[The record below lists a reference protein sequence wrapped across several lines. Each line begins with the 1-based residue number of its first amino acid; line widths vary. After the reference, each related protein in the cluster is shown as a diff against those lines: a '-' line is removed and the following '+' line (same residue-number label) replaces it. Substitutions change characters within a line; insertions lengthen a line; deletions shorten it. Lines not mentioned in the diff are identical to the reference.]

1 MLDYYDPMT
10 PPKRLGLPAFVLALS
25 LSSVTVWAQTAP
37 PVNSSLSSSLMYELM
52 LAEFSDQSG
61 DAGDAFQLM
70 LNAAQKTRSEQLYER
85 AVEIALRARAGDS
98 ALQASYAWARALP
111 GSKDAARYVLQILIG
126 LNKLPETVEPI
137 KRQLAATTATERAAV
152 ISQLPRYFVR
162 TTDKKLAAKVV
173 ELALV
178 SETGNAQTGPSAHA
192 AIGTMRLLAGDGAG
206 ALESASKAL
215 ALNPKAEEPAQLA
228 LSLMDP
234 ALPAAEALVL
244 RHLAAGARPELRMGY
259 VRKLLDAQRYQE
271 ALSQTRIINTTAPD
285 FADAWLILGSLVM
298 QERNTEEARN
308 ALQTFIRLHQAA
320 ESSPETPQ
328 EKSVTHAYFLLAD
341 IAEFNRQPDEARRYL
356 GLIDSPQ
363 ENLRVQ
369 IRLATILAR
378 QGQLEEA
385 RSLIR
390 KAPELAPEDARTK
403 ISAEVQ
409 LLRDQKQYQAVYDL
423 LKQTLENNPADPDFQ
438 YDLAMAAEKLDRL
451 DEMERLLKQVMA
463 AKPDFHHAYN
473 ALGYSLADRKVRL
486 EEARRLIQ
494 KALEFAPN
502 DPFILDSL
510 GWVEYRSGN
519 LAQSLQILQGAYQSR
534 PDAEIAAHLG
544 EVLWVMQQR
553 KEARTIWNEGLA
565 QSPDNDTLNET
576 IKRLSTP

>member
-1 MLDYYDPMT
+1 VLDYYDPMT

-259 VRKLLDAQRYQE
+259 VRKLLDSQRYQE

-356 GLIDSPQ
+356 RLIDSPQ